1 MATRQSPLSMIRYDI
16 NSTVTNDWSKAKKIE
31 IYTNY
36 KLIFAYS
43 L

>member
-1 MATRQSPLSMIRYDI
+1 MATPQSPLSMIRYDI
-16 NSTVTNDWSKAKKIE
+16 NGTITDDWSQAKKIE

-36 KLIFAYS
+36 KLIFTYS